1 MNESEPRVLVLV
13 LAWNGRE
20 LTEACIDSILKLDY
34 PRFDVLVVDN
44 ASTDGTQAALRQRF
58 GSRIEIL
65 ANERNL
71 LFAGGMNVGL

>member
-34 PRFDVLVVDN
+34 PRFDVLVERSRSLRIVDGIC
-44 ASTDGTQAALRQRF
+44 AD
-58 GSRIEIL
+58 
-65 ANERNL
+65 
-71 LFAGGMNVGL
+71 AGRSSCP